1 MSSNAKDFLYSEYV
15 VKKGLKVIL
24 SKIYKCYDLMCK
36 DFSIAGKKLANDENL
51 IRNELH
57 YNYLNKS
64 AIRKQLKLQKYLF
77 IPEVSESHTICNVR
91 GRTDIRILMRSSF
104 DDPENYY
111 YTIECKRL
119 DGESDLNR
127 LYVLEGMQR
136 FVTSTTPLYKSYF
149 GENGMI
155 GFVVKKLDVNLNIDS
170 INKYI
175 ANKHSYLGV
184 IKLYPNRTIS
194 TLYKSEHTYNEKPL
208 FLYHLMLDISDL
220 VE

>member
-1 MSSNAKDFLYSEYV
+1 MNSSAKDFLYSEYV

-24 SKIYKCYDLMCK
+24 AKIYTCYNLMCE
-36 DFSIAGKKLANDENL
+36 DFSKADKKLSNDENL

-57 YNYLNKS
+57 YNYLNKP
-64 AIRKQLKLQKYLF
+64 AIRKQLKLQKYIF
-77 IPEVSESHTICNVR
+77 IPEVSESHTKDRVR
-91 GRTDIRILMRSSF
+91 GRTDIRVLMKSSF

-119 DGESDLNR
+119 DGDADLNR
-127 LYVLEGMQR
+127 LYVLKGVKR
-136 FVTSTTPLYKSYF
+136 FVDTSIPLYKSYF

-155 GFVVKKLDVNLNIDS
+155 GFVVKKLNINTNVNS

-175 ANKHSYLGV
+175 ANKHSYLGQ
-184 IKLYPNRTIS
+184 IAPCPNKTIS

-208 FLYHLMLDISDL
+208 SLYHLMLDVSDL
-220 VE
+220 VD